1 MSKEDAIVKQ
11 LENTG
16 RYLKEI
22 KEGILGG
29 TLTLKDIETHLAK
42 QDSEIV
48 NKLEDVEKHLQRQDV
63 KMKQGGLFTVA
74 VFSGSIAIA
83 GVVLGLSGL
92 HQQGIGLIVVGVAVM
107 GWSLWAHYKVGKS
120 NVPK

>member
-1 MSKEDAIVKQ
+1 MGKEDEIVKQ
-11 LENTG
+11 LKEIG
-16 RYLKEI
+16 RHLKEI
-22 KEGILGG
+22 KEGILGE
-29 TLTLKDIETHLAK
+29 TVTLKDIETRLTK
-42 QDSEIV
+42 QDSEIE
-48 NKLEDVEKHLQRQDV
+48 KRLTDVEKHLERQDV
-63 KMKQGGLFTVA
+63 KMAQGGLFTVA